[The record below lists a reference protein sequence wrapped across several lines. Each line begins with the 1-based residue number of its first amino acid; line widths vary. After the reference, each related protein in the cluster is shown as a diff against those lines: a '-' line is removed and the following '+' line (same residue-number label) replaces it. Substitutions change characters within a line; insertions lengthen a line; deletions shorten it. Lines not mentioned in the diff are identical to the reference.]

1 MALPQ
6 RAYALA
12 LAHDAPSAT
21 QAATIEKKTAAER
34 RMQRA
39 RSHTAMGGAVEQP
52 KKGRRWP
59 WLPTNHKIV
68 RGPGLAYQLHPG
80 A

>member
-12 LAHDAPSAT
+12 LAHDAPSAR

-39 RSHTAMGGAVEQP
+39 RGDLGE
-52 KKGRRWP
+52 GCRREA
-59 WLPTNHKIV
+59 TQKRV
-68 RGPGLAYQLHPG
+68 VQS
-80 A
+80 